1 MNRFLKIS
9 FAGIMLAAASF
20 AQTANSWQEQWHK
33 AKFGRY
39 SAAEE
44 ARQKSLQSDTAYRE
58 EATATKPPKQNAH
71 ASEGISWRE
80 QWFNTKFGRYT
91 AAEEARQRG
100 EQVETAYREEARTQV
115 RPAPSAYRTNEHL
128 EQWYKAK
135 FGRNSPMEEAYRRG
149 EGKQ

>member
-1 MNRFLKIS
+1 MNRFFKIS
-9 FAGIMLAAASF
+9 FAGMMIAAAGF
-20 AQTANSWQEQWHK
+20 AQTSNTWLEQWHK

-44 ARQKSLQSDTAYRE
+44 ARQKPVQSVTAYRE
-58 EATATKPPKQNAH
+58 EAATRPNQESAQ

-80 QWFNTKFGRYT
+80 QWFKAKFGRYS

-100 EQVETAYREEARTQV
+100 QQLETAYREEARSQAA
-115 RPAPSAYRTNEHL
+115 PAPSAYRTNEHL

-135 FGRNSPMEEAYRRG
+135 FGRYSPMEEAYRRG
-149 EGKQ
+149 EDKQ

>member
-1 MNRFLKIS
+1 MNRFSKIS
-9 FAGIMLAAASF
+9 FAGLMIAAAGF
-20 AQTANSWQEQWHK
+20 AQSSNTWLEQWHK

-44 ARQKSLQSDTAYRE
+44 ARQKSMQSVTAYRE
-58 EATATKPPKQNAH
+58 EAATRPNQQSAQ

-80 QWFNTKFGRYT
+80 QWFKAKFGRYT
-91 AAEEARQRG
+91 AAEEARQKG
-100 EQVETAYREEARTQV
+100 EQVETAYREEPRTEAA
-115 RPAPSAYRTNEHL
+115 PAGGTYRTNEHL

-149 EGKQ
+149 ESKP

>member
-1 MNRFLKIS
+1 MNRFFNIS
-9 FAGIMLAAASF
+9 LVGLMIAAAGF
-20 AQTANSWQEQWHK
+20 AQTSNAWLEQWNK

-44 ARQKSLQSDTAYRE
+44 ARQKSVQSVTASRE
-58 EATATKPPKQNAH
+58 EAATRPSPQSAQ

-80 QWFNTKFGRYT
+80 QWFKAKFGRYT
-91 AAEEARQRG
+91 AAEEALQRG
-100 EQVETAYREEARTQV
+100 QQVETAYREEASSQAA
-115 RPAPSAYRTNEHL
+115 PAPNAYRRNQHV

-135 FGRNSPMEEAYRRG
+135 FGRYSPMEEAYLRG

>member
-1 MNRFLKIS
+1 MNRFFNIS
-9 FAGIMLAAASF
+9 FAGLMIAAAGF
-20 AQTANSWQEQWHK
+20 AQTSNTWLEQWNK

-44 ARQKSLQSDTAYRE
+44 ARQKSVQSVTAYRE
-58 EATATKPPKQNAH
+58 EAATTPNQQSAE
-71 ASEGISWRE
+71 ASEGVSWRE
-80 QWFNTKFGRYT
+80 QWFKTKFGRYT

-100 EQVETAYREEARTQV
+100 QQVETAYREEASSQV
-115 RPAPSAYRTNEHL
+115 TPAPNAYRRNEHL

-135 FGRNSPMEEAYRRG
+135 FGRYSPMEEAHLRG